1 MARGAM
7 GRSEGVVG
15 EMQGT
20 RGRRSGGEARRFN
33 REAAG
38 LSRLGSG
45 WRGGCGHVV
54 RATGR
59 AGAERRGE
67 AAQHSAADDECGR
80 RACLHACMRGRCAHA
95 RSAHLALRPTPL
107 AVGRARGGAARA
119 GPVRAALPRTRVPAA
134 RAAAAACCAD
144 QRKPRADQP
153 TPHCARAHRCPTL
166 TPHGLCARA
175 CAASVPTP
183 ASSLGCAAASAR
195 LPGRKEAFPPIECQ
209 ARTGPQGAGRRSTGP
224 LGSAACEAANMCSH
238 ESVRW
243 LDGGASLAPKGNAD
257 RSEARG
263 SQTCSSSLMAAG
275 SRFKKD
281 AHDMAGIILRRE
293 PDEGD

>member
-1 MARGAM
+1 M
-7 GRSEGVVG
+7 
-15 EMQGT
+15 
-20 RGRRSGGEARRFN
+20 
-33 REAAG
+33 
-38 LSRLGSG
+38 
-45 WRGGCGHVV
+45 H
-54 RATGR
+54 
-59 AGAERRGE
+59 
-67 AAQHSAADDECGR
+67 
-80 RACLHACMRGRCAHA
+80 ACLHACMRGRCAHA

-281 AHDMAGIILRRE
+281 AHDMAGIILSRE
-293 PDEGD
+293 PDEGDQGPNMLDAPALAWPLVPLSSAGTVALMANRQQRAGPDTYCRRFPSQRSSAGTSAC